1 MTITQ
6 SDFLKVLSEQGQY
19 QIPIYQRAYAWENEQ
34 CEKLIR
40 DIAEAGTPGNPNHF
54 IGSVI
59 LKKEKSSILSLY
71 NVIDGQQRLTSV
83 SLLLLALRR
92 YCLDFPATLQDQ
104 MVSCAIKGL
113 FETHLVNQTF
123 KNTSLYYKL
132 QLKAGN
138 DRTEYENLLR
148 NILGNGR
155 LAKNFQFF
163 YDFIKDN
170 KISPQE
176 IYDGIRNAQLALVV
190 LANDE
195 NPQLLFE
202 AVNDTGVDLTQVDLI
217 RNWIFMGYQVRTK
230 INYITNIGVQ
240 WRYNLALILILYCI
254 ISPKLIAL
262 IDLAVHIIQNLSI
275 TFLVTQVIH
284 LLLSYC

>member
-195 NPQLLFE
+195 NP
-202 AVNDTGVDLTQVDLI
+202 
-217 RNWIFMGYQVRTK
+217 
-230 INYITNIGVQ
+230 
-240 WRYNLALILILYCI
+240 
-254 ISPKLIAL
+254 
-262 IDLAVHIIQNLSI
+262 
-275 TFLVTQVIH
+275 
-284 LLLSYC
+284 

>member
-92 YCLDFPATLQDQ
+92 YCLDF
-104 MVSCAIKGL
+104 SC
-113 FETHLVNQTF
+113 
-123 KNTSLYYKL
+123 NTS
-132 QLKAGN
+132 GSIG
-138 DRTEYENLLR
+138 
-148 NILGNGR
+148 IL
-155 LAKNFQFF
+155 
-163 YDFIKDN
+163 
-170 KISPQE
+170 
-176 IYDGIRNAQLALVV
+176 
-190 LANDE
+190 
-195 NPQLLFE
+195 
-202 AVNDTGVDLTQVDLI
+202 
-217 RNWIFMGYQVRTK
+217 
-230 INYITNIGVQ
+230 
-240 WRYNLALILILYCI
+240 C
-254 ISPKLIAL
+254 
-262 IDLAVHIIQNLSI
+262 H
-275 TFLVTQVIH
+275 
-284 LLLSYC
+284 

>member
-104 MVSCAIKGL
+104 LVSCAIKGL

-155 LAKNFQFF
+155 LAK
-163 YDFIKDN
+163 
-170 KISPQE
+170 
-176 IYDGIRNAQLALVV
+176 
-190 LANDE
+190 
-195 NPQLLFE
+195 
-202 AVNDTGVDLTQVDLI
+202 
-217 RNWIFMGYQVRTK
+217 
-230 INYITNIGVQ
+230 
-240 WRYNLALILILYCI
+240 ILDSFL
-254 ISPKLIAL
+254 KLI
-262 IDLAVHIIQNLSI
+262 VII
-275 TFLVTQVIH
+275 VIYEF
-284 LLLSYC
+284 S